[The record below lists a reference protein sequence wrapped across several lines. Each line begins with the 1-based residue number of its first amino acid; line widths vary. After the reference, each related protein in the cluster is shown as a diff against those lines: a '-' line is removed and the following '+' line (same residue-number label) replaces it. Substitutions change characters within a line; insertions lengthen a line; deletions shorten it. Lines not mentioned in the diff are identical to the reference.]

1 MAWRKEV
8 FGTLKDGT
16 QVDRYTLVNENGVSA
31 SFTNLGG
38 IWLTM
43 VVPDKDG
50 NMEDILLGRYMTM
63 KGHLGEIVGRN
74 ANRIGNASLA
84 IRGVT
89 YALAVNSGT
98 RNNLHSGPDYYG
110 TRLWDAQVEEG
121 DLGTRITFSLRRPG
135 LSGER
140 GYCGELYPYGRQQP
154 APGLPY
160 DGRCGYHCQFYQP
173 CLFQYGRP

>member
-50 NMEDILLGRYMTM
+50 NMEDILL
-63 KGHLGEIVGRN
+63 
-74 ANRIGNASLA
+74 A

-121 DLGTRITFSLRRPG
+121 DLGTRITFSLKSPDGDQGYPG
-135 LSGER
+135 NADIAVSYTLTEDNSLRLDYHMTADADTIANFTNHAYFNMAGHSSGSV
-140 GYCGELYPYGRQQP
+140 LDQQVWID
-154 APGLPY
+154 A
-160 DGRCGYHCQFYQP
+160 D
-173 CLFQYGRP
+173 